1 MQNSGRSL
9 LKHTEEGDP
18 PLQKADSLKLSFSP
32 RRAARAEGTH
42 GWRTQ
47 WLCPPL
53 SPDLIPYLVG
63 IHEVRDEI
71 EIPVHRLVLSQLW
84 LHLVLPEE
92 QGLQS
97 VHELA

>member
-1 MQNSGRSL
+1 MQNPGSSL
-9 LKHTEEGDP
+9 LKHTEQEDP
-18 PLQKADSLKLSFSP
+18 SPKSRESVKLSSST
-32 RRAARAEGTH
+32 RRAAQAAGTH

-47 WLCPPL
+47 WLCPPR
-53 SPDLIPYLVG
+53 SSDLIPYLLG

-71 EIPVHRLVLSQLW
+71 EIPMHRLVLSQLW
-84 LHLVLPEE
+84 LHLGLPVE